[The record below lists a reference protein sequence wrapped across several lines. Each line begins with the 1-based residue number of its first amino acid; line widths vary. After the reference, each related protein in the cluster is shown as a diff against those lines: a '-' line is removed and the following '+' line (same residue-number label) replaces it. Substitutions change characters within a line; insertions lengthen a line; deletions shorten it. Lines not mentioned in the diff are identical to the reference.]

1 MVKLDISG
9 IPKKLED
16 YTDKARYAI
25 ANQVLVDSNLFAPK
39 RTGVLR
45 ASSYITSDNKEIIW
59 NTPYA
64 GRLYY
69 VQFQNYTTGGTG
81 SLWFETAKQRFAGQ
95 WAEVGARAIK

>member
-25 ANQVLVDSNLFAPK
+25 ANQVLVDSNLYVPK

-45 ASSYITSDNKEIIW
+45 ASSYVTSDNKQIIW

-64 GRLYY
+64 RYQY
-69 VQFQNYTTGGTG
+69 FNNFNNYTTSNTGGYW
-81 SLWFETAKQRFAGQ
+81 LETARSRFGAE